1 MVRGVLVSGIIFIA
15 VIFIL
20 GLVAKSNS
28 LSIAAGLL
36 LVIKLLKI
44 KSLLPLLEERGVEIG
59 LLFLML
65 AVMVPL
71 ALDKVETKVI
81 IATFCSLPGLLAIA
95 GGLIAT
101 RLNNM
106 GIQLLESQPQVILGL
121 VIGSIVGIVFLK
133 GIPVGPLMAGGIAA
147 FFLYLINLFSR

>member
-1 MVRGVLVSGIIFIA
+1 VSGLTFIAIIFLLG
-15 VIFIL
+15 IFS
-20 GLVAKSNS
+20 KSHS

-36 LVIKLLKI
+36 LTIKLLKI
-44 KSLLPLLEERGVEIG
+44 KSLLPLLEEQGIEIG

-65 AVMVPL
+65 AVMVPI
-71 ALDKVETKVI
+71 ALDRVGTKEI
-81 IATFCSLPGLLAIA
+81 IATFSSLPGLLAIA

-121 VIGSIVGIVFLK
+121 VIGSIVGIIFLK

-147 FFLYLINLFSR
+147 FLLYLINLFSR